1 MYKGDSLKKYTV
13 LITSLAMLIIFSYS
27 CSRSKDTFTS
37 RLYHQTTT
45 KFNGYF
51 YAKESIKEGIE
62 TLNIRHEENWKD
74 ILPVFVYGTE
84 DEAKAIFP
92 QMDRAILKTS
102 TVIDRHAM
110 VIKKKEENKWIKYN
124 YLVMGQAYF
133 YKHQFEEAT
142 KVFDYVIKQY
152 KDEEI
157 KFEATLWMVRTKI
170 ETDNYSKASSLLKLL
185 EEDAMFPEE
194 LRSDFKAVYADFHIR
209 NERYQKAIES
219 LEQAIVVTKKKK
231 VRARYTYILA
241 QLYEIEDRS
250 TDAINAY
257 QRVVKMH
264 PNYEMVFYAS
274 INQAMAYN
282 TRDGDS
288 EKIKKLLRKMLK
300 DGKNVDYYDQ
310 IYYALAIIELED
322 RNKEEAIALLISSTK
337 ASINNPE
344 QKGLSFMTLGNI
356 HMEDRLYKSAKLYYD
371 STLIFLPQEDINY
384 ADIEDLDEG
393 LAKLIVNL
401 DVIEL
406 QDSLIHLAS
415 ITEKEREKIIL
426 AMIAA
431 EEKAEDE
438 RIADLIA
445 GEDEDYKQNV
455 SASNPLGNASRSG
468 GGGKGDWYF
477 YNPSSMSFGYSEFQ
491 RLWGSRK
498 LQDNWRR
505 SVASSRSGISQN
517 DIDDT
522 FSDNSTAASFKRKQI
537 KSLDEYMKDIP
548 LTEEKLAASEALM
561 EEALYNAG
569 VIYNENLN
577 DMDNAIEMF
586 DELTQRYP
594 NSKHLA
600 TSYYQLYRLYVKKE
614 NEGNYFGAGYRDN
627 SQYYKSIILDEFPLS
642 EYAKIIRNP
651 NYLKDA
657 EIAKKRREEDY
668 IATYRNFKSHRY
680 NSVLEECNRVISNEQ
695 DNPFLA
701 KYHFMKA
708 FIVGQRSDQVN
719 FERELQLIADKFP
732 ETEEGKEAVEILAQ
746 LNRDSLKN
754 PEKKDEVAK
763 KEAKAPKSEF
773 IDNKKVEHFFALIY
787 PNTKGNVNNV
797 KVAISNFN
805 KKFYSNDKLKV
816 TNSFINKE
824 NQIVI
829 VRRFSD
835 AEKSLQYYNNFIND
849 DDKLKDIN
857 EEGFTIFLISSK
869 NFTKLFKSGDIKGY
883 DAFFQE
889 TYL

>member
-1 MYKGDSLKKYTV
+1 MYKGQSLKKYSV
-13 LITSLAMLIIFSYS
+13 LFTSLAMLIMFSYS

-37 RLYHQTTT
+37 RLYHQTTS
-45 KFNGYF
+45 KYNGYF

-62 TLNIRHEENWKD
+62 TLNMRHQENWKE
-74 ILPVFVYGTE
+74 ILPVFVYGTDE
-84 DEAKAIFP
+84 EAKAIYP
-92 QMDRAILKTS
+92 QMDRSILKTS

-110 VIKKKEENKWIKYN
+110 IIKKKEENKWIKYN

-133 YKHQFEEAT
+133 YKKQFEEAT
-142 KVFDYVIKQY
+142 KVFDYIIKQY
-152 KDEEI
+152 KEEEI
-157 KFEATLWMVRTKI
+157 KYEATLWMARTKM
-170 ETDNYSKASSLLKLL
+170 ETDDFSKASSLLKLM
-185 EEDAMFPEE
+185 EEDVLFPED

-209 NERYQKAIES
+209 NERYPKAIEN

-288 EKIKKLLRKMLK
+288 EKIKKLLHKMLK
-300 DGKNVDYYDQ
+300 DSKNVDYFDQ

-322 RNKEEAIALLISSTK
+322 DNKDLAIGYLIESTK
-337 ASINNPE
+337 VSINNTE
-344 QKGLSFMTLGNI
+344 QKGTSFMTLGNI
-356 HMEDRLYKSAKLYYD
+356 HMEDRLYKMAKLYFD
-371 STLIFLPQEDINY
+371 STLIFLPQEHIDY
-384 ADIEDLDEG
+384 ADIEDLDDG
-393 LAKLIVNL
+393 LAKLIINL

-406 QDSLIHLAS
+406 QDSLIHLATM
-415 ITEKEREKIIL
+415 TEKEREKIIL
-426 AMIAA
+426 AIIAE

-438 RIADLIA
+438 RIAALLS
-445 GEDEDYKQNV
+445 GEDEDYKQSV
-455 SASNPLGNASRSG
+455 VASNPVGNASRSG

-491 RLWGSRK
+491 RVWGSRK
-498 LQDNWRR
+498 LQDDWRR
-505 SVASSRSGISQN
+505 STASNRSGFSQN
-517 DIDDT
+517 DVDDT
-522 FSDNSTAASFKRKQI
+522 FGSNSTGDAFTRKQI
-537 KSLDEYMKDIP
+537 KSLDQYMKDIP
-548 LTEEKLAASEALM
+548 LTEEKLAASEAQL

-569 VIYNENLN
+569 VIYNEDL
-577 DMDNAIEMF
+577 DDIDNAIEMF

-614 NEGNYFGAGYRDN
+614 NEGNYFGAGYKDN
-627 SQYYKSIILDEFPLS
+627 SQYYKAIILDEFPLS

-668 IATYRNFKSHRY
+668 MATYRNFKSHRY
-680 NSVLEECNRVISNEQ
+680 NTVLEECNRIITSEQ

-708 FIVGQRSDQVN
+708 FIVGQRSDQAN

-746 LNRDSLKN
+746 LNSDSLKN
-754 PEKKDEVAK
+754 PEKEDDKK
-763 KEAKAPKSEF
+763 KESKPKSDY
-773 IDNKKVEHFFALIY
+773 INNKKVEHFFALIY
-787 PNTKGNVNNV
+787 PNSNGNVNSV

-805 KKFYSNDKLKV
+805 KKYYSNDKLKV

-835 AEKSLQYYNNFIND
+835 ADKALQYYNNFIND
-849 DDKLKDIN
+849 EEKLKEVN

-869 NFTKLFKSGDIKGY
+869 NFTKLFKSGDIEGY
-883 DAFFQE
+883 DSFFQE